1 MATTSTPHA
10 ALAILEAAIVDDQP
24 LHPILLPSHALLPYC
39 DEPSLRLPPTV
50 SATRIPEQSAGA
62 RALVQVFALDATKT
76 YSLLEEHSCWLVR
89 GVLLKGRLFLLDHAA
104 CFYSPIPH
112 DDTPVRAG
120 FLAKQRAP
128 FLGSATYWFVLRD
141 ATLSYYSDG
150 KNLLHPIESLH
161 LRDVTSIEPSQS
173 HATTIK
179 VKTAR
184 GAVWRLMAT
193 SPPAHKEWLRA
204 LQAAAFRIQNPD
216 DVRLLLPYSA
226 IQSVTPVLQDDG
238 VQLTLDDD
246 DTYAFAYFQHPDRA
260 CATVSRLVNS
270 AMPVPIVINAADHL
284 APPPTAWATPTSL
297 LDKIRRSRSVSVSR
311 VPLAPADRADSGTV
325 IDAPLPRN
333 SSAASPARRRTMHRK
348 HASLDLGRARVIPAT
363 PMSPTPHTG
372 VVTPSIGAVTPVDD
386 PFRTHFQV
394 DDAVVTASAAVWVR
408 TLPRSGRVWVGQRHV
423 GFASAWAGPLRASRL
438 VTASEVV
445 DVTVVGMAVTV
456 HVAGGAELVLEFE
469 SRGAREAVAAAIRA
483 MATPTTAGLVVDGA
497 TAKYSAILQE
507 GSGGDAA
514 FTPAIDSDKLDWF
527 PQIAPSR
534 DLIPRV
540 PPTNLHITLLTIG
553 TRGDVQPFIALGKAL
568 RSAGHRCR
576 LATHAEYRIWVESHG
591 LEFCPLAGD
600 PAEIMRLCVDHGMFT
615 PAFIRHVSA
624 HLGPWLRGLLD
635 SACAAAEGTDVLV
648 EAAGCLGAGTHI
660 GEATGIP
667 VFRAFMM
674 PWTRTRAFPHPF
686 APQAARGDARAGVKK
701 ATVGMYNASTFRAA
715 EQLVWAG
722 TRKYVNQWRREMLRL
737 EPVASMP
744 NADDVPFLYGISPT
758 VLPPPSDWAD
768 SVHVAGYWF
777 LDEPDVGWKA
787 PEGLVEFLEKD
798 PARTVYIGF
807 GSIVVPDPD
816 ELTRTIAAAVTH
828 ANVRAIV
835 CRGWADRRPRAASPT
850 PSLLADHADIYELKS
865 APHDWLFP
873 RVAGAM
879 HHGGAG
885 TTAAALRAG
894 IPAAIKP
901 WFGDQYFWADR
912 IEALGA
918 GVHVRK
924 WSVASVAAALAALV
938 GDSTMRATARDV
950 AAKLR
955 SENGPAAA
963 VDAIHRDLEYA
974 RNVSLQRRGADGART
989 STSPLARGR
998 TRTRP
1003 ASPVIV

>member
-1 MATTSTPHA
+1 M
-10 ALAILEAAIVDDQP
+10 
-24 LHPILLPSHALLPYC
+24 
-39 DEPSLRLPPTV
+39 
-50 SATRIPEQSAGA
+50 
-62 RALVQVFALDATKT
+62 
-76 YSLLEEHSCWLVR
+76 
-89 GVLLKGRLFLLDHAA
+89 
-104 CFYSPIPH
+104 
-112 DDTPVRAG
+112 
-120 FLAKQRAP
+120 
-128 FLGSATYWFVLRD
+128 YWFVLRD
-141 ATLSYYSDG
+141 ATLSYYNDG
-150 KNLLHPIESLH
+150 KNLLHPIESLY

-184 GAVWRLMAT
+184 GAVWRLTAT
-193 SPPAHKEWLRA
+193 SPPAQKEWLRA

-226 IQSVTPVLQDDG
+226 IQSATPVPQDDG
-238 VQLTLDDD
+238 VQITLDDD
-246 DTYAFAYFQHPDRA
+246 DTYTFAYFQHPDRA
-260 CATVSRLVNS
+260 CATLSRLVNS
-270 AMPVPIVINAADHL
+270 TMPVPIVISATDHL
-284 APPPTAWATPTSL
+284 TQPPIAWATPTSL

-325 IDAPLPRN
+325 IDAPLPRI
-333 SSAASPARRRTMHRK
+333 SAAAAPARRRTAHRK
-348 HASLDLGRARVIPAT
+348 QASLDLGRARVIPAT
-363 PMSPTPHTG
+363 PTSPTSRTG
-372 VVTPSIGAVTPVDD
+372 AVTPSTGAVTPVDD

-394 DDAVVTASAAVWVR
+394 DDTVVINEAAVWVR
-408 TLPRSGRVWVGQRHV
+408 TLPRSGRVWVSQQHV
-423 GFASAWAGPLRASRL
+423 GFVSAWA
-438 VTASEVV
+438 
-445 DVTVVGMAVTV
+445 
-456 HVAGGAELVLEFE
+456 
-469 SRGAREAVAAAIRA
+469 
-483 MATPTTAGLVVDGA
+483 
-497 TAKYSAILQE
+497 
-507 GSGGDAA
+507 
-514 FTPAIDSDKLDWF
+514 DKLDWF

-540 PPTNLHITLLTIG
+540 PPTNLRITLLTIG

-576 LATHAEYRIWVESHG
+576 LATHAEYRAWVESHG
-591 LEFCPLAGD
+591 LEFRPLAGD

-635 SACAAAEGTDVLV
+635 SAWDAAQGTDVLI
-648 EAAGCLGAGTHI
+648 EAAGCLGAGMHI

-722 TRKYVNQWRREMLRL
+722 TRKYVNQWRREVLRL

-787 PEGLVEFLEKD
+787 PKGLIEFLEKD
-798 PARTVYIGF
+798 PVRTVYIGF

-816 ELTRTIAAAVTH
+816 
-828 ANVRAIV
+828 
-835 CRGWADRRPRAASPT
+835 RRPRAALPT
-850 PSLLADHADIYELKS
+850 SSLLADHPDIYELKS

-924 WSVASVAAALAALV
+924 WSVASVTAALMALV
-938 GDSTMRATARDV
+938 GDSTMQATAREV
-950 AAKLR
+950 AAKLKC
-955 SENGPAAA
+955 ENGPAAA
-963 VDAIHRDLEYA
+963 VDAIHHDLDYA
-974 RNVSLQRRGADGART
+974 RKVSVQRRDTDGART
-989 STSPLARGR
+989 STSPLTRDRA
-998 TRTRP
+998 RTRP
-1003 ASPVIV
+1003 SSPVVV